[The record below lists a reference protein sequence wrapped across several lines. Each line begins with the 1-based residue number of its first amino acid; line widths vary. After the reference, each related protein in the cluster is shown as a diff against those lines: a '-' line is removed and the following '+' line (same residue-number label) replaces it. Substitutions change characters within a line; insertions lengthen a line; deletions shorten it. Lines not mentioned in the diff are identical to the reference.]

1 MLKERINVMADVC
14 QVKLCRFMILLT
26 DFLSLLAA
34 AMVEEKSGSFR
45 INGNLYVLETIHA

>member
-1 MLKERINVMADVC
+1 MADVC